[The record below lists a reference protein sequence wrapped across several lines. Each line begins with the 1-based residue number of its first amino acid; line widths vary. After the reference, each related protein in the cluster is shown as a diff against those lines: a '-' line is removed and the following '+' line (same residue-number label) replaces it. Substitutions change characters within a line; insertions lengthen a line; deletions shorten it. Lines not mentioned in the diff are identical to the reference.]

1 MVSSFP
7 DGKKKTF
14 PWETCNTGCDFFLG
28 NISKVG
34 EWVVQ
39 GKVVGKL
46 DQPALM
52 NHGEPQR
59 DDPSDWLESS
69 SSGGEDEIVEGW

>member
-1 MVSSFP
+1 
-7 DGKKKTF
+7 
-14 PWETCNTGCDFFLG
+14 
-28 NISKVG
+28 
-34 EWVVQ
+34 VQ